1 MNEALA
7 FKKLVRCSNYRFE
20 AIRRDVSE
28 NTTQKNQ
35 EEKRGIATVL
45 VFLLSMAPQ
54 LLVGQGLLFVE
65 VLTLNSLTLARTH
78 IHSLTHNAHSHTHTL
93 TPLHTHSHSPH
104 THTHKHTHSLTN
116 THTHSRTLSLTHT
129 HT

>member
-1 MNEALA
+1 VNEALA

-78 IHSLTHNAHSHTHTL
+78 IHSLTHSQRTLTHT
-93 TPLHTHSHSPH
+93 
-104 THTHKHTHSLTN
+104 HTHSLT
-116 THTHSRTLSLTHT
+116 HALTLTSHT